1 MTACKNSYG
10 NDDATID
17 VNPDTGAF
25 EVRLKMVAVDDVYE
39 PGREIVLEKAREI
52 DPTVGVG
59 DDGLCDAEYQEVWAA
74 SRPRRRAISSA
85 RASAMGNAAR

>member
-39 PGREIVLEKAREI
+39 PGRGCAGKGA
-52 DPTVGVG
+52 G
-59 DDGLCDAEYQEVWAA
+59 D
-74 SRPRRRAISSA
+74 
-85 RASAMGNAAR
+85 